1 MWFCHPA
8 SVSRALGR
16 AATDKDSPVNG
27 TSESVRPAAAGP
39 PATPSGCA
47 TAITAPA
54 AWGFGIR
61 LALRACVLFTV
72 PTDCW
77 PCGNPDFL
85 SGLGADLGGH
95 VSLLEQSVTVSLQH
109 PADQLAVPR
118 RATTNDFFRQNVDL
132 PPAQPLKRTNGS
144 AENHRFDSSPQ
155 RRCLAHGTRL
165 SGRVQ
170 DETLPFDANT

>member
-16 AATDKDSPVNG
+16 AVKDKDSPVNG

-39 PATPSGCA
+39 PATPCGCA
-47 TAITAPA
+47 TAITARQRGASPSVPA
-54 AWGFGIR
+54 
-61 LALRACVLFTV
+61 LLFTV
-72 PTDCW
+72 PTDCG
-77 PCGNPDFL
+77 PSGNPDFL
-85 SGLGADLGGH
+85 SGRGADLGGH

-118 RATTNDFFRQNVDL
+118 RATTNDFLRQNVDL
-132 PPAQPLKRTNGS
+132 PPAKPLKRTNGS
-144 AENHRFDSSPQ
+144 AENHRFNSTPQ

-170 DETLPFDANT
+170 DEALPFDANT